1 MTLWAIVPV
10 KPLRRGKS
18 RLAGTLSED
27 ERTQLNQLLLEHT
40 LKTLTDL
47 KEIEQILV
55 VSRDPAALSLARD
68 HGARTVREAA
78 GSPHLNTALT
88 RATVV
93 AQVYAT
99 RGVLVL
105 PADLPLMTR
114 EDILA
119 LVERATEPPVV
130 VIAPDRREEGTNA
143 LLICPAGLIEYDF
156 GIGSFQRHCERARQA
171 NARLEVVTLPSLG
184 LDLDLPEDLEEVLN
198 LEGLNVERFS
208 TVEETS

>member
-18 RLAGTLSED
+18 RLSGALSED
-27 ERTQLNQLLLEHT
+27 ERTHLNQLLLEHT
-40 LKTLTDL
+40 LKTLRDL
-47 KEIEQILV
+47 KEIEHILV
-55 VSRDPAALSLARD
+55 VSRDPAALSIARE
-68 HGARTVREAA
+68 HGARTVREN
-78 GSPHLNTALT
+78 GSPQLNTALA

-105 PADLPLMTR
+105 PADLPLMTPA
-114 EDILA
+114 DISA
-119 LVERATEPPVV
+119 LLERATDPPVV

-156 GIGSFQRHCERARQA
+156 GPGSYQRHCERAKQA
-171 NARLEVVTLPSLG
+171 GARLEVVSLPSLG
-184 LDLDLPEDLEEVLN
+184 LDLDLPEDLEMVRK
-198 LEGLNVERFS
+198 LEGLKFEELAIA
-208 TVEETS
+208 EETP